1 MVSRFI
7 YIIPS
12 TESPKVPKGY
22 VTFPK
27 GEVGAE
33 GNSQLCYRDVTSPI
47 NLQDY
52 NALDSSGGRNTG
64 NHAHIVQKSVQFK
77 MQHWERSLLFFP
89 SSDNE
94 QSSERIY
101 LCTTCIYIEGIL
113 F

>member
-1 MVSRFI
+1 MFI

-27 GEVGAE
+27 GEVGVE
-33 GNSQLCYRDVTSPI
+33 GNSKLCYRDVTSPI

-64 NHAHIVQKSVQFK
+64 NHAHIVQNQSNLKCSIGKDLYFFFHPLIMNKVQK
-77 MQHWERSLLFFP
+77 EY
-89 SSDNE
+89 
-94 QSSERIY
+94 IY
-101 LCTTCIYIEGIL
+101 VHVFI
-113 F
+113 

>member
-7 YIIPS
+7 NIIPS

-33 GNSQLCYRDVTSPI
+33 GNSKLCYRDVTSPI

-77 MQHWERSLLFFP
+77 MQHWKRSLLFFFHLLIM
-89 SSDNE
+89 NKAQKE
-94 QSSERIY
+94 YRYVHVFI
-101 LCTTCIYIEGIL
+101 
-113 F
+113 